1 MCYMLCLTRWLYR
14 IFARGGVSCGLVQ
27 MASNNLVDSNGEMRR
42 YEALLQTADL
52 VVHHQE
58 LPGLFRELALRLREL
73 ADFELASFS
82 LHDSLKNVMRVHTWE
97 GSTLTTTPDEVSRRR
112 FHERMGVA

>member
-1 MCYMLCLTRWLYR
+1 
-14 IFARGGVSCGLVQ
+14 